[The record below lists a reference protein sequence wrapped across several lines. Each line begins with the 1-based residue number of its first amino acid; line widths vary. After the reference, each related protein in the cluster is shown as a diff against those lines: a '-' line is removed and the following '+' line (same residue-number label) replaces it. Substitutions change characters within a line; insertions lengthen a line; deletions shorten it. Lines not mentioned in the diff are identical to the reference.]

1 VPNILPALAAE
12 AFAHDDVLIS
22 RRINPRRWRLAADL
36 AVALLDIPHHLGGLM
51 SKKSFD
57 ARAAIGSPRSW
68 LALGFAV
75 VALAAAGCGSSSSS
89 TTSSSTS
96 TPPAESKSAPAE
108 SKSESSSSGIPQGE
122 HAGDGDGDNHGE
134 SSDGDGNL

>member
-1 VPNILPALAAE
+1 
-12 AFAHDDVLIS
+12 
-22 RRINPRRWRLAADL
+22 
-36 AVALLDIPHHLGGLM
+36 M

-57 ARAAIGSPRSW
+57 ARAAVGSSRSW
-68 LALGFAV
+68 LALGFAL
-75 VALAAAGCGSSSSS
+75 VALVVAGCGSSGSS
-89 TTSSSTS
+89 TTSSST
-96 TPPAESKSAPAE
+96 PAETKSAPAETKSAPAE